1 MILWKATVRH
11 YLKHPWQIVLS
22 TVGITL
28 GVAVVVAIDL
38 TNNSAHKA
46 FEISADALTG
56 KATHEIIGASNGVP
70 DDLYIDMRKQEGIS
84 HVAPVIEG
92 YAKLVNRQ
100 KPASDTNSEVFQ
112 LVGVDIFAEAPF
124 RNHLEKTVRQP
135 DYTRFLGEP
144 NTVILAKSTAARLG
158 IKRNDQLTFLISGA
172 EHPLTVVGLIDDS
185 NQIDRLAL
193 SAMLFVD
200 IATAQEILGMQ
211 GFLTRIDIIVPD
223 TSQGKKLLQELKV
236 SLPSNVDIITANA
249 RNHALSQMTRAFE
262 TNLTAL
268 SLLALI
274 VGMFLIYNTM
284 TFAVV
289 LRRPII
295 GALRALG
302 VTRREIFKMIFT
314 ESLFI
319 GVVSTWLGL
328 FFGILL
334 AEGLLELVTRT
345 INDLYFV
352 LNVNTLEISYVV
364 ILKGIAIGVV
374 ATALTGLIPAYEATK
389 STPRASLTRSTLEAK
404 YRQAFRWSTWVGG
417 GLISLGALVL
427 LIPNDFLWLSFA
439 GLFSIIAGFSMF
451 VPQLTLALVNLSVP
465 VHHKI
470 LGTLGNISA
479 RSVSSALSR
488 TSIAVA
494 SLSVAI
500 ATTIGVAVMI
510 DSFRGSVVSWLDNSL
525 RANIFVTTPGVN
537 ASTGKG
543 NLSSVWVDRFREMPE
558 IRAVSVVRN
567 VQLHAPKGITNLHV
581 LKIPE
586 NLFDTFELKE
596 GDVASAQQ
604 GFFQEDGL
612 LVSEPYAY
620 HHDIDVGEMLVLP
633 TDKGLK
639 SFRVVGVYVDYST
652 DRGIVTINRDTY
664 ERYWDDNTIT
674 SLGLHTDPTVN
685 VDFFI
690 DKLRAVVADYQAKS
704 SNGEPEQEL
713 IIKSNLAI
721 KEASIRIFDRT
732 FVVTEVLRLLA
743 IFVAFVGIV
752 SALMS
757 IQFER
762 RAEVALFRALGLT
775 PQEVWLMVSGETGL
789 IGAIAGILAIPLG
802 LILAAVLIFVI
813 NRRSFG
819 WSMDITLDPMLFVQ
833 SLLLAITAA
842 MIAGMIPAFKMS
854 KSNPV
859 NALREE

>member
-56 KATHEIIGASNGVP
+56 NATHEVVGTSNGVS
-70 DDLYIDMRKQEGIS
+70 DELFLELRERTGIT

-92 YAKLVNRQ
+92 YAKLVDRKKTTQ
-100 KPASDTNSEVFQ
+100 DASNDIFQ

-124 RNHLEKTVRQP
+124 RKHLQKTIRQP
-135 DYTRFLGEP
+135 DYSRLLGEP
-144 NTVILAKSTAARLG
+144 NTVILAKSAATRLG
-158 IKRNDQLTFLISGA
+158 IKRNDQLTFIISGS
-172 EHPLTVVGLIDDS
+172 EHTLTVVGLINDDRE
-185 NQIDRLAL
+185 IDRLAL
-193 SAMLFVD
+193 SNMLFVD

-211 GFLTRIDIIVPD
+211 GYLTRIDLIVPE
-223 TSQGKKLLQELKV
+223 TSQGKKLLQELRV
-236 SLPSNVDIITANA
+236 SLPSNVDILSANS
-249 RNHALSQMTRAFE
+249 RSNALSQMTRAFE

-302 VTRREIFKMIFT
+302 VTRGEIFKMIFT

-328 FFGILL
+328 FLGIIL
-334 AEGLLELVTRT
+334 AQGLLDLVTRT

-352 LNVNTLEISYVV
+352 LNVNSLEISYLV
-364 ILKGIAIGVV
+364 ILKGIVIGVV
-374 ATALTGLIPAYEATK
+374 ATALTGLIPAYEATR
-389 STPRASLTRSTLEAK
+389 STPRASLARSTLEAK
-404 YRQAFRWSTWVGG
+404 YRLAIRWSKWAGG

-451 VPQLTLALVNLSVP
+451 VPQFTLTLVNLSVP
-465 VHHKI
+465 LHHKI

-479 RSVSSALSR
+479 RSVSSSLSR

-543 NLSSVWVDRFREMPE
+543 NLSPVWVDRFRDMPE

-586 NLFDTFELKE
+586 NLFNTFDLKQ
-596 GDVASAQQ
+596 GDVAAAQQ

-639 SFRVVGVYVDYST
+639 SFRVVGIYVDYSS

-664 ERYWDDNTIT
+664 ERYWDDDTIT

-685 VDFFI
+685 VKFFI
-690 DKLRAVVADYQAKS
+690 DKLRAVVADFQVKS
-704 SNGEPEQEL
+704 LNGAPEQEL
-713 IIKSNLAI
+713 LIKSNLAL
-721 KEASIRIFDRT
+721 KEASIRVFDRT

-762 RAEVALFRALGLT
+762 KAEVALFRVLGLT

-802 LILAAVLIFVI
+802 LILAVVLIYVI

-842 MIAGMIPAFKMS
+842 MIAGMIPAFMMS
-854 KSNPV
+854 RSNPV